1 VAKRAVVTGFI
12 LPVVMVREEMEERER
27 VDEKFGKGNGAEN
40 RLSKRVIAAFPKV
53 GLCRALYMRFWAHQ
67 NEVQKVDCIDL

>member
-27 VDEKFGKGNGAEN
+27 VDEKFGKGNGEEN

-53 GLCRALYMRFWAHQ
+53 GLRSVTKTKGISNKWPVDSWLYP
-67 NEVQKVDCIDL
+67 